1 MTTTATPWRR
11 PYLSC
16 RHPPE
21 ADGQP
26 MPVPAPGS
34 TVQEPGGT
42 VHLYVGDRW
51 PIDGL
56 DVDALAERLRDTRRL
71 FIVGNM
77 WQAARPA
84 KYAISSAWSRAN
96 QARRDAEKA
105 ARPPVPP
112 KVVHPRCGQP
122 RADGLP
128 CRAIAGAGTD
138 TLGEGPCVA
147 HGGSTALRDQATQEL
162 LRQARRI
169 AALHRKA
176 RSRPLTVAEEL
187 EQLLAWRAI
196 VAAPEELR
204 RRASRPR
211 SETPP

>member
-1 MTTTATPWRR
+1 MTTPATPGRR
-11 PYLSC
+11 PYMSC

-21 ADGQP
+21 VDGQP
-26 MPVPAPGS
+26 MPAPAPG
-34 TVQEPGGT
+34 TAVQEPDGV
-42 VHLYVGDRW
+42 VHLFVGDCW

-56 DVDALAERLRDTRRL
+56 DVDVLAEQLRGART
-71 FIVGNM
+71 IYVVGSM

-84 KYAISSAWSRAN
+84 KYAISSAWFRAN

-112 KVVHPRCGQP
+112 KVAHPRCGRP

-138 TLGEGPCVA
+138 TLGVGPCSA
-147 HGGSTALRDQATQEL
+147 HGGSTAHRDQAEQEL
-162 LRQARRI
+162 LRQAGLL

-176 RSRPLTVAEEL
+176 KTRPLSLAEEL
-187 EQLLAWRAI
+187 ESLLAWRAI

-211 SETPP
+211 PGTPP